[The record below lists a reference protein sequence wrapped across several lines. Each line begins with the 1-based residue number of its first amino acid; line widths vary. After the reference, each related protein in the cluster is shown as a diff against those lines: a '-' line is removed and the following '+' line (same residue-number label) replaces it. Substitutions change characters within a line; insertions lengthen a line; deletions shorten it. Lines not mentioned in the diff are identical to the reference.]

1 MSDAKDPNDMS
12 AAELEAYIARLE
24 VDLEDVQEEQQF
36 VLGQTGLHV
45 SAKSVNKFESQIEAV
60 KRRIEEAQGLLAA
73 KNAAS

>member
-1 MSDAKDPNDMS
+1 MSEAKDPNDMS
-12 AAELEAYIARLE
+12 AAELVAYITRLE

-45 SAKSVNKFESQIEAV
+45 SVKAVSKFESQIDAM